1 MMPFPKLHDQLVAKV
16 VVGTVLLTWAVLVG
30 LAAVLAMANEIDSI
44 GDGDYGF
51 FAAVTYIAH
60 TLPRRAYMMFP
71 TAAVIGALM
80 GLGQL
85 AASSELTALRA
96 LGLSRK
102 RLSASVA
109 LPLLVLTGLMMFN
122 AETLAPW
129 AQRNADM
136 MKSSAKSRDVIV
148 AQYSGLWA
156 REGDTFLNAQS
167 GQEHPGEPGSGES
180 WLELDDVRLFEF
192 NGEGRLESVAHA
204 KVAEHRKSGWV
215 LRNVRRTYFEERS
228 VTQTDVDEER
238 WQSNLDAAALA
249 ANAGNLWRPRY
260 LSASQLRQGIDY
272 RARNQLD
279 ASEFEEYYWGHWFYP
294 LNVLALCLAAIP
306 FAFGSLR
313 SGGLGRRLFVGV
325 VFALGFW
332 LLQTQVVKLAAV
344 YKFDYRIAYLVP
356 PTIMLVV
363 SWLLFRRRS
372 G

>member
-1 MMPFPKLHDQLVAKV
+1 MRPFPRLHDLLVARV
-16 VVGTVLLTWAVLVG
+16 VIGTVVLTWAVLTG
-30 LAAVLAMANEIDSI
+30 LDLVLATVDELRSVGQGN
-44 GDGDYGF
+44 YGMF
-51 FAAVTYIAH
+51 EAITYIAH

-71 TAAVIGALM
+71 TAAVIGSLM

-96 LGLSRK
+96 LGVSRK

-109 LPLLVLTGLMMFN
+109 LPLLLLTGLMMVN
-122 AETLAPW
+122 AETLGPW
-129 AQRNADM
+129 AQRSGDM
-136 MKSSAKSRDVIV
+136 MKSAARSNDMIV

-156 REGDTFLNAQS
+156 REGDTFLNAQA
-167 GQEHPGEPGSGES
+167 GRERNEGGDS
-180 WLELDDVRLFEF
+180 WLELNDVRLFEF
-192 NGEGRLESVAHA
+192 DPDGRLDSVAHA
-204 KVAEHRKSGWV
+204 KVAEHRDSGWL
-215 LRNVRRTYFEERS
+215 LRDVRRTRFEERS
-228 VTQTDVDEER
+228 VSQVDVEEER
-238 WQSNLDAAALA
+238 WESSLDAATLA
-249 ANAGNLWRPRY
+249 ASASNIWRPRY
-260 LSASQLRQGIDY
+260 MTSAELRQGIDY
-272 RARNQLD
+272 RIRNQLD

-313 SGGLGRRLFVGV
+313 SGGLGRRLFIGV

-344 YKFDYRIAYLVP
+344 YGFDYRIAYLVP
-356 PTIMLVV
+356 PLIMLTV